1 MIDRLSAALAI
12 AAKDVR
18 VELANRTALTAAI
31 AFGVLVLV
39 VFNFARD
46 PTAVSLEVLAPSVL
60 WVTAAFAGM
69 VTLNRSF
76 AMERDG
82 GAIEGLLLAPVSR
95 SAIFL
100 GKYLANLAFVLV
112 VDAIVLPVFVLFFN
126 VAPSPALAWVAGLLV
141 LAAAGYVAVG
151 TVLSAMTVRTRFAEL
166 MLPALLLAFVVP
178 PVLVG
183 VQATARLL
191 GGRPVSEIL
200 GWFWFLIVYDI
211 VFVTLGLMLF
221 PATIDE

>member
-1 MIDRLSAALAI
+1 MADRLPAALVI

-18 VELANRTALTAAI
+18 VELASRTALTAAT
-31 AFGVLVLV
+31 AFGVLILV

-82 GAIEGLLLAPVSR
+82 GAIEGLLLAPIDR
-95 SAIFL
+95 STIFL
-100 GKYLANLAFVLV
+100 GKYLANVAFVLV

-126 VAPSPALAWVAGLLV
+126 VPINPTLGWIALLLA

-183 VQATARLL
+183 VQATTRLL
-191 GGRPVSEIL
+191 GGRPLSEIL
-200 GWFWFLIVYDI
+200 GWVWFLVIYDV
-211 VFVTLGLMLF
+211 VFLTLGLMLF

>member
-1 MIDRLSAALAI
+1 MADRLPAALVI
-12 AAKDVR
+12 AAKDIK
-18 VELANRTALTAAI
+18 VELANRTAVTAAT
-31 AFGVLVLV
+31 AFGVLILV

-46 PTAVSLEVLAPSVL
+46 PTVVSLEVLAPSVL

-82 GAIEGLLLAPVSR
+82 GALDGLLLAPVGR
-95 SAIFL
+95 GAIFL
-100 GKYLANLAFVLV
+100 GKYLANVAFVLV
-112 VDAIVLPVFVLFFN
+112 VDAIVLPVFIIFFN
-126 VAPSPALAWVAGLLV
+126 VPLTPVLGTIALLLALAAV
-141 LAAAGYVAVG
+141 GYVAVG
-151 TVLSAMTVRTRFAEL
+151 TVLSAMTVRTKFAEL

-183 VQATARLL
+183 VQATTRLL
-191 GGRPVSEIL
+191 GGRPTSEIL
-200 GWFWFLIVYDI
+200 GWVWFLVIYDV
-211 VFVTLGLMLF
+211 VFLTLGWMLF